1 MKAYLNRVDMLEFLD
16 KINQTK
22 REKSIW
28 DYAGFY
34 VEKISEENR
43 LSLGDGGTPLEEDE
57 EINRLLGLKHVY
69 LKREDKNKTGSIK
82 GRSLAYQVALSK
94 QRGYR
99 AVTISTSGNA
109 GIATAAYA
117 KEAGMKAFIF
127 ISPDTE
133 KAKIAAM
140 QKYGPVIIKSSRA
153 IRFANYVAAKYKMPN
168 LRPSKDDDSIEG
180 FKSIAFEI
188 ADEAGDVDAV
198 FTFVTSGSS
207 FVGIYRGFERYFR
220 EGKIERVPKM
230 YAVQSG
236 EIFSIAQEFKG
247 NAEAIA
253 SRTGAVEEKTEVKAG
268 QLGVKHTQ
276 RKSEILDIIKKTG
289 GGGIY
294 VGETDIDTAKEFLEK
309 REIKTSLEGCASFA
323 AFVKKHN
330 TENFQKAV
338 CIFSG
343 KLRGEKKE
351 IDEQNVFR
359 VESFDE
365 ADDVVGMDSL

>member
-1 MKAYLNRVDMLEFLD
+1 MD
-16 KINQTK
+16 KISITK
-22 REKSIW
+22 KEKSIW
-28 DYAGFY
+28 DYADFY
-34 VEKISEENR
+34 AEKISEENR
-43 LSLGDGGTPLEEDE
+43 LVLGDGGTPLEEDE
-57 EINRLLGLKHVY
+57 EINRLLGMRHLY
-69 LKREDKNKTGSIK
+69 LKREDKNETGSLK

-133 KAKIAAM
+133 KAKIADM
-140 QKYGPVIIKSSRA
+140 QKYDPVIIKSSRA

-168 LRPSKDDDSIEG
+168 LRPSMDDDSIEG
-180 FKSIAFEI
+180 FKSMAFEI
-188 ADEAGDVDAV
+188 ADKVGDVDAV

-207 FVGIYRGFERYFR
+207 FIGMYRGFERYFR
-220 EGKIERVPKM
+220 EGKIEGIPKM

-236 EIFSIAQEFKG
+236 EIFSIAEEFEE

-253 SRTGAVEEKTEVKAG
+253 ARCSVEKAKTEVKAG
-268 QLGVKHTQ
+268 QLGVKNTQ

-294 VGETDIDTAKEFLEK
+294 VSAADVETAQEFLGK

-323 AFVKKHN
+323 GFVKKHS
-330 TENFQKAV
+330 TENFQEAV

-343 KLRGEKKE
+343 KSRKDKKE
-351 IDEQNVFR
+351 IDEENIFR
-359 VESFDE
+359 AESLDE
-365 ADDVVGMDSL
+365 ADDIVRMDCL